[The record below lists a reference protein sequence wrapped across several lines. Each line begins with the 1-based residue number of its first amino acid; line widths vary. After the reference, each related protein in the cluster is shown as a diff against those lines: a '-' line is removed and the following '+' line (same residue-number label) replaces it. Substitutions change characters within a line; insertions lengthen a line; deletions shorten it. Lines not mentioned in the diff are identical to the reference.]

1 MRSAISVL
9 GLAIAAALLLVAAA
23 PSARAD
29 EIDAAKAAGHI
40 GERADGYLG
49 VVSGSAP
56 ASAKALVD
64 SVNAKRRTKYA
75 EIAKQNGTAV
85 EAVAALMGEKL
96 MDRTPAG
103 QYVMGADGRWKKK

>member
-1 MRSAISVL
+1 MRSAISAA
-9 GLAIAAALLLVAAA
+9 GLAIAAILLLVANA
-23 PSARAD
+23 PSAFAD
-29 EIDAAKAAGHI
+29 ELDAAKTAGHV

-49 VVSGSAP
+49 VVSTSAP

-64 SVNAKRRTKYA
+64 AVNAKRRAKYA

-96 MDRTPAG
+96 IDRAPAG
-103 QYVMGADGRWKKK
+103 QYVMGADGHWTKK

>member
-1 MRSAISVL
+1 MRSALSVA
-9 GLAIAAALLLVAAA
+9 GLAIAAVLLLLAA
-23 PSARAD
+23 PPGARAD
-29 EIDAAKAAGHI
+29 ELDAAKAAGHV

-49 VVSGSAP
+49 VVSGAP

-64 SVNAKRRTKYA
+64 SVNAKRRAKYA
-75 EIAKQNGTAV
+75 EIAKQNGTPV

-96 MDRTPAG
+96 IDRAPAG